1 MDERLLRD
9 ARENL
14 DGANAIIAGIR
25 AEGGYRFYEEVTAR
39 TGMVGQE
46 LEDYVKGAAATF
58 RRVAIESS
66 VAVFLFKECALRDR
80 TIETFRDLV
89 NETIECLKA
98 TRIPELKPKVNPELE
113 KNVEKALFGL
123 QRERVEKLTTEPTKV
138 NPTLIY
144 QAPKREEASK

>member
-25 AEGGYRFYEEVTAR
+25 AEGGHRFYDEVRAR
-39 TGMVGQE
+39 TGMDGQE

-66 VAVFLFKECALRDR
+66 VAVFLFKEYSLRDR
-80 TIETFRDLV
+80 TFETFRDLA
-89 NETIECLKA
+89 NEVIECLKM
-98 TRIPELKPKVNPELE
+98 TRIPELKPKLNPELE
-113 KNVEKALFGL
+113 KKVEAALFGI
-123 QRERVEKLTTEPTKV
+123 ERDKAEKVKTAAPEPGPALV
-138 NPTLIY
+138 Y
-144 QAPKREEASK
+144 QKGAAK